1 MENKRFLTC
10 LVAGILLSVAC
21 ALTSCDTNTKPQTV
35 TENISSV
42 KAAQKAAQVCKVTL
56 TKDTVVKVPILI
68 YKDSTY
74 KISYD
79 SIITCPQTSSI
90 GRGVYQS
97 GLKSIVGNITKE
109 NQVIAGCKKYKID
122 FIYFYDGDG
131 VNDLACTKFFSRL
144 KREAGL
150 TDIGATAGSLSGLQ
164 KRVTWNNAHA
174 DSSDYNTVNY
184 EFEPWR
190 ADTTPT
196 GLQTQWTNNI
206 TMLREGKKAIGT
218 KPTKLVDYY
227 GWWTKEPMLSQTPDT
242 LAKYCSYILLHN
254 YRVKPDFAY
263 MRTRCNNMNAAFK
276 KINQIGEIV
285 PIGSGELEFLFP
297 WLKAGHT
304 LDEWFNLM
312 KKDFDAMGY
321 TNIKMN
327 KYVFF
332 TLDHLNDASIPA
344 NARAVFNPIDPNYKR
359 NALPSHI
366 EMSKY
371 VESDSTDYKH
381 LQPLD

>member
-1 MENKRFLTC
+1 MENKTYLKNAARFIAVVCIALIYSCSQSENKPVETK
-10 LVAGILLSVAC
+10 SVSRTIAAVPAAC
-21 ALTSCDTNTKPQTV
+21 T
-35 TENISSV
+35 V
-42 KAAQKAAQVCKVTL
+42 KAF
-56 TKDTVVKVPILI
+56 KDT
-68 YKDSTY
+68 SY
-74 KISYD
+74 KIAYTAYRDTSYKIQFD
-79 SIITCPQTSSI
+79 SVIACVPKIS
-90 GRGVYQS
+90 RGVYQS
-97 GLKSIVGNITKE
+97 GLKSIVGNLTKE

-184 EFEPWR
+184 EYEPWR
-190 ADTTPT
+190 ADTVTG
-196 GLQTQWTNNI
+196 GLQAAWTNNI

-263 MRTRCNNMNAAFK
+263 MRTRCNNMNVAFK

-371 VESDSTDYKH
+371 VEADSTDYKH

>member
-1 MENKRFLTC
+1 MLFIAFAVTAVIYSCSQAENK
-10 LVAGILLSVAC
+10 
-21 ALTSCDTNTKPQTV
+21 KPIAETQNKEV
-35 TENISSV
+35 TRSIAAVPAVCTV
-42 KAAQKAAQVCKVTL
+42 KA
-56 TKDTVVKVPILI
+56 TKDT
-68 YKDSTY
+68 SY
-74 KISYD
+74 KITYTVTKDTSYKIQFD
-79 SIITCPQTSSI
+79 SVIACVPKIS
-90 GRGVYQS
+90 RGVYQS
-97 GLKSIVGNITKE
+97 GLKSIVGNLTKE

-184 EFEPWR
+184 EYEPWR
-190 ADTTPT
+190 ADTVTG
-196 GLQTQWTNNI
+196 GLQAAWTNNI

-263 MRTRCNNMNAAFK
+263 MRTRCNNMNVAFK

-371 VESDSTDYKH
+371 VEADSTDYKH

>member
-1 MENKRFLTC
+1 MEKLKT
-10 LVAGILLSVAC
+10 LS
-21 ALTSCDTNTKPQTV
+21 LFIISIMMFSCSQPTEQKQSIADTKEQ
-35 TENISSV
+35 V
-42 KAAQKAAQVCKVTL
+42 KAVTRTLAVTSAPCTVKAFKDTSYKITYTV
-56 TKDTVVKVPILI
+56 TKDTS
-68 YKDSTY
+68 YKLQYDSVIACTP
-74 KISYD
+74 KIS
-79 SIITCPQTSSI
+79 
-90 GRGVYQS
+90 RGVYQS
-97 GLKSIVGNITKE
+97 GLKSIVGNLTKE

-371 VESDSTDYKH
+371 VEADSTDYKH